1 MNNIISHCFF
11 SVTRNIGRSVM
22 RTIAVVAAAGLL
34 HACGGGASTESNPVT
49 NNSGSVGT
57 SQYTGPNPITED
69 VRAYQTNVWQNINS
83 SSRCGACHVASGQA
97 PQFVR
102 SDDINLAYTDVLPLV
117 DLENPANSRLVTK
130 VAGGHNC
137 WDSSDAACR
146 ELMISYVE
154 RWAAASA
161 GSTGG
166 REIQLV
172 APVSSPPG
180 TTKSLPADVNDTLF
194 ETTVW
199 PVLTAN
205 CAGCHAD
212 TAQTPQSPFFAGA
225 DVDDA
230 YAAAQ
235 SKINL
240 NNPAASRLVVR
251 LRSEFHNCWTNCT
264 DDSQEMQDE
273 ITAMANAVVVA
284 PVASPTVFSDA
295 LAIPDGVIAAGG
307 NRYEDDVIALYEFRA
322 GEGST
327 ISDLSGVSPELP
339 LTISGD
345 VDWVGGYG
353 IQINNGKAQGST
365 ANSKKLHDRIKFSG
379 EYSIEAW
386 VVPANVVQEG
396 PARIVSYSAGTAA
409 RNFTLGQTMYNYDFL
424 HRSSTTDGNGEAAL
438 STADGDEDLQASLQH
453 VVVTF
458 DPINGRQIYVNGVF
472 TDDADNTAPGNLN
485 DWDDTFALVLGNEVS
500 NDRLWQGIIR
510 LVAIHERALTQA
522 QIQQNFDAGVGA
534 KFFLLFGIGGIGGVP
549 ADSYIMFEVEEYDNY
564 SYLFNKPTFVN
575 LGTGVTL
582 GSIAI
587 EGMRIGINSKEA
599 SVGQAFAN
607 LSVTVDDASYDPA
620 TGQLLSP
627 QGTIIS
633 KENGADA
640 DEFYLTFEMLGTQPG
655 VVSTPGVLSTLPLPD
670 PGVVSE
676 IGLRTFDEINA
687 AMAAMTGVDPADLQA
702 SFLTMRRS
710 LPSTETIE
718 GFLAAQQM
726 SITQLSIEYC
736 DVLVEN
742 AGLRNAFFDGAVG
755 APTNFDFNAPV
766 ATAFAGGKAAVI
778 VDDLYTKMI
787 GLPGTGVDLSDAP
800 TRSDIQQVL
809 VDGYPDVDLLG
820 DPYPVASLFDTMST
834 GCTACD
840 ANDTRSIVKGL
851 CGAVLG
857 SAAMLVQ

>member
-1 MNNIISHCFF
+1 MNNTISHCFF
-11 SVTRNIGRSVM
+11 SVVRNFGCSAMRS
-22 RTIAVVAAAGLL
+22 IAVVAIAGIL

-49 NNSGSVGT
+49 NNSGSVST
-57 SQYTGPNPITED
+57 SQYTGPNPITDD

-97 PQFVR
+97 PEFVR
-102 SDDINLAYTDVLPLV
+102 GDDINLAYTAVLPLV

-146 ELMISYVE
+146 ELMISYIE
-154 RWAAASA
+154 RWAAASG
-161 GSTGG
+161 GSSGG

-180 TTKSLPADVNDTLF
+180 TTKALPAAVNDTLF

-212 TAQTPQSPFFAGA
+212 TAQTPQSPFFASSVVG
-225 DVDDA
+225 DA

-273 ITAMANAVVVA
+273 ITAMAGAIVVT

-295 LAIPDGVIAAGG
+295 LSIPDGVIAAGG
-307 NRYEDDVIALYEFRA
+307 NRFEDDVIALYEFRA
-322 GEGST
+322 GTGNT
-327 ISDLSGVSPELP
+327 ISDLSGVTPELQ

-365 ANSKKLHDRIKFSG
+365 AASKKLHDRIKFSG

-409 RNFTLGQTMYNYDFL
+409 RNLTLGQTMYNYDFL

-472 TDDADNTAPGNLN
+472 TDDVDNTAPGNLA

-510 LVAIHERALTQA
+510 LVAIHERALTPA

-564 SYLFNKPTFVN
+564 SYLFNKPTFIN
-575 LGTGVTL
+575 LSAGVTL

-607 LSVTVDDASYDPA
+607 LSVTVDDASFDPA

-633 KENGADA
+633 KETDADT

-655 VVSTPGVLSTLPLPD
+655 VVSTPGVLATLPLPD
-670 PGVVSE
+670 PGTASE
-676 IGLRTFDEINA
+676 IGIRTFDEINA
-687 AMAAMTGVDPADLQA
+687 AMAAMTGVDPDDVQA
-702 SFLTMRRS
+702 SYLVMRQS
-710 LPSTETIE
+710 LPSVETIE

-726 SITQLSIEYC
+726 SITQLAIEYC
-736 DVLVEN
+736 DALVES
-742 AGLRNAFFDGAVG
+742 ASLRNAFFNTAVST
-755 APTNFDFNAPV
+755 PTSFDFDAPV
-766 ATAFAGGKAAVI
+766 GTAFAGGEATVI
-778 VDDLYTKMI
+778 VDDLYSKMI
-787 GLPGTGVDLSDAP
+787 GLPGAGADLSDAP
-800 TRSDIQQVL
+800 TRAEIQEVL
-809 VDGYPDVDLLG
+809 VDGYTDGPNTVTSLL
-820 DPYPVASLFDTMST
+820 DTMSS
-834 GCTACD
+834 GCAACD
-840 ANDTRSIVKGL
+840 TKAIVKGL

-857 SAAMLVQ
+857 SSAMLVQ

>member
-11 SVTRNIGRSVM
+11 SVTRIFGRGAM
-22 RTIAVVAAAGLL
+22 RTIAMLTVAGLL

-97 PQFVR
+97 PEFVR
-102 SDDINLAYTDVLPLV
+102 GDDINLAYSAVLGLV

-137 WDSSDAACR
+137 WESSDAACR
-146 ELMISYVE
+146 ELMISYIE
-154 RWAAASA
+154 RWAAASG

-166 REIQLV
+166 RQIQLV
-172 APVSSPPG
+172 APTPVPPG
-180 TTKSLPADVNDTLF
+180 NTLALPADSALF

-212 TAQTPQSPFFAGA
+212 TALTPQSPFFASS

-230 YAAAQ
+230 YTAAQ

-240 NNPAASRLVVR
+240 NNPAVSRLVVR

-273 ITAMANAVVVA
+273 IAAMAGAITVT

-295 LAIPDGVIAAGG
+295 LSIPNGVVAAGG
-307 NRYEDDVIALYEFRA
+307 NRYEDDVIALYEFRE

-327 ISDLSGVSPELP
+327 TTSDLSGVSPELP

-365 ANSKKLHDRIKFSG
+365 TNSKKLHDRIKFSG

-472 TDDADNTAPGNLN
+472 TDDVDNTAPGNLS

-510 LVAIHERALTQA
+510 LVAIHERALTPA

-564 SYLFNKPTFVN
+564 SYLFNNPTFVN
-575 LGTGVTL
+575 LGAGVTL

-607 LSVTVDDASYDPA
+607 LSVTVDDASYDAA

-627 QGTIIS
+627 LGTIIS
-633 KENGADA
+633 KENGADS

-655 VVSTPGVLSTLPLPD
+655 VVSTPGVLSTLPLPP
-670 PGVVSE
+670 PGAASE

-687 AMAAMTGVDPADLQA
+687 AMAAMTGVDPADVQA
-702 SFLTMRRS
+702 SYLVMRQS
-710 LPSTETIE
+710 LPSVETIQ

-726 SITQLSIEYC
+726 SITQLAIEYC
-736 DVLVEN
+736 DALVES
-742 AGLRNAFFDGAVG
+742 ASLRDAFFNTAVSP
-755 APTNFDFNAPV
+755 PTSFNFDALV
-766 ATAFAGGKAAVI
+766 GTAFAGGEATVI
-778 VDDLYTKMI
+778 VDDLYSKMI
-787 GLPGTGVDLSDAP
+787 GLPGAGADLSDAP
-800 TRSDIQQVL
+800 TRAEIQEVL
-809 VDGYPDVDLLG
+809 VDGYIDGPNTVAGLLG
-820 DPYPVASLFDTMST
+820 TMT
-834 GCTACD
+834 TNCAACD
-840 ANDTRSIVKGL
+840 TKAIVKGL

-857 SAAMLVQ
+857 SSAMLVQ

>member
-11 SVTRNIGRSVM
+11 SVTRIFGRGAM
-22 RTIAVVAAAGLL
+22 RTVAMVTVAGLL
-34 HACGGGASTESNPVT
+34 HACGGGASTETNPIT
-49 NNSGSVGT
+49 NNSGSVGAN
-57 SQYTGPNPITED
+57 QYTGPNPITED

-83 SSRCGACHVASGQA
+83 SSRCGACHVANGQA

-102 SDDINLAYTDVLPLV
+102 GDDINLAYTDVLPLV
-117 DLENPANSRLVTK
+117 DLDNPANSRLVTK

-137 WDSSDAACR
+137 WESSDAACR

-154 RWAAASA
+154 RWAAASGGA
-161 GSTGG
+161 TGG
-166 REIQLV
+166 RQIQLV

-180 TTKSLPADVNDTLF
+180 TTKTLPADVNATLF

-212 TAQTPQSPFFAGA
+212 TAQTPQSPFFASS
-225 DVDDA
+225 DVADA
-230 YAAAQ
+230 YVAAQ
-235 SKINL
+235 PKINL

-264 DDSQEMQDE
+264 DDSQDMQDE
-273 ITAMANAVVVA
+273 ITAMAGAIVVT

-295 LAIPDGVIAAGG
+295 LSIPDGVIAAGG
-307 NRYEDDVIALYEFRA
+307 NRYEDDVIALYEFRE
-322 GEGST
+322 GVGST
-327 ISDLSGVSPELP
+327 ISDLSGVSPELQ

-353 IQINNGKAQGST
+353 IQINDGKAQGST

-424 HRSSTTDGNGEAAL
+424 HRSSTTDANGEAAL

-453 VVVTF
+453 VVITF
-458 DPINGRQIYVNGVF
+458 DPINGRQIFVNGVF
-472 TDDADNTAPGNLN
+472 TDDVDNTAPGNLS

-500 NDRLWQGIIR
+500 NNRLWQGIIR
-510 LVAIHERALTQA
+510 LVAIHERALTPA

-549 ADSYIMFEVEEYDNY
+549 AGSYIMFEVEEYDNY

-575 LGTGVTL
+575 LNAGTVL

-599 SVGQAFAN
+599 SVGQSFAN
-607 LSVTVDDASYDPA
+607 LSVTVNDASYDPA
-620 TGQLLSP
+620 TGQVLSP
-627 QGTIIS
+627 LGTIIS
-633 KENGADA
+633 KENGADT

-655 VVSTPGVLSTLPLPD
+655 VVSSPGVLPTVPLPA
-670 PGVVSE
+670 PGEASE

-687 AMAAMTGVDPADLQA
+687 SMAAITGVDPADIQA
-702 SFLTMRRS
+702 SYLVMRQS
-710 LPSTETIE
+710 LPSVETIE

-726 SITQLSIEYC
+726 SITQLAIEYC
-736 DVLVEN
+736 DALVESST
-742 AGLRNAFFDGAVG
+742 LRDAFFDTAV
-755 APTNFDFNAPV
+755 AVPTSFDFDAPV
-766 ATAFAGGKAAVI
+766 GTAFSGGKATVL
-778 VDDLYTKMI
+778 VDDLYSKMI
-787 GLPGTGVDLSDAP
+787 GLPGTGADLSNAP
-800 TRSDIQQVL
+800 TRGDIQQVL
-809 VDGYPDVDLLG
+809 VDGYIDGPNTVTSLL
-820 DPYPVASLFDTMST
+820 DTMSSN
-834 GCTACD
+834 CAACD
-840 ANDTRSIVKGL
+840 TKAIVKGL

-857 SAAMLVQ
+857 SSTMLVQ